1 MCHRQP
7 EREERRKRG
16 ASIDPHGFDAGK
28 LIKGKKRHLLV
39 DTLGLVLHALVTAA
53 NVQDRDGG
61 VLLLST
67 LFGQFPFLRKL
78 FADRAYAGPVFQDGA
93 TNAIRSLVV
102 EIVKRADHAKG
113 LVIEPKRWIV
123 ERSIAWLNRCRRLAK
138 DWENRNHNAL
148 AFLRLA
154 SIRLML
160 RRLCNPS

>member
-1 MCHRQP
+1 M
-7 EREERRKRG
+7 
-16 ASIDPHGFDAGK
+16 
-28 LIKGKKRHLLV
+28 
-39 DTLGLVLHALVTAA
+39 GLVLHALVTAA

-61 VLLLST
+61 VLLLAT

-78 FADRAYAGPVFQDGA
+78 FADRAYAGPVFHDAA
-93 TNAIRSLVV
+93 TAMRSLVV

-113 LVIEPKRWIV
+113 FIVEPKRWIV

-160 RRLCNPS
+160 RRLRNPS